1 MSLARIVCS
10 AALVVFSGAVVLADK
25 KKIDN
30 PEFAMWSKYKVD
42 TMTKLK
48 MTGETNGMKTSSTV
62 VTTLKEVGTDKLVL
76 ETEVVSNINGMEF
89 KTPATK
95 RDVTKTIE
103 LEEKLIEAAKTVKP
117 EGTTEEGTETVKIGK
132 DDVKTKW
139 LKYKSKASGMEVESQ
154 IWTSD
159 DVPGSIVKMVT
170 KTATFSSTMELI
182 EFVKK

>member
-1 MSLARIVCS
+1 MSMARIVCS
-10 AALVVFSGAVVLADK
+10 AALVVFSGAVALADK

-48 MTGETNGMKTSSTV
+48 MSTEAKGMKSGSTI
-62 VTTLKEVGTDKLVL
+62 VTTLKEVGADKLVL
-76 ETEVVSNINGMEF
+76 ETEVITNFNDMEF
-89 KTPATK
+89 KAPATK
-95 RDVTKTIE
+95 RDVTKTME
-103 LEEKLIEAAKTVKP
+103 VDDKAAEAVKAVKP

-139 LKYKSKASGMEVESQ
+139 FKYKSKASGMEVEGQS
-154 IWTSD
+154 WTSD

-170 KTATFSSTMELI
+170 KSATFSSTMELV
-182 EFVKK
+182 EFIKK